1 MRKSVLAFAAG
12 VAVGTA
18 TVALLGSSSPANAA
32 NARPSQQERF
42 SVLATSQHGSPVVVA
57 TGPEHALGSVQD
69 ATSKSLTLAFSNGSL
84 TVGHKMKGNP
94 ASSFD
99 TKTCLHTYSEHGLW
113 RTTKATKHLSG
124 SLGIGTYSTDVRWVQ
139 CGKHAPVK
147 VYMSDT
153 EFTGRLVN

>member
-99 TKTCLHTYSEHGLW
+99 TKTCLHTYTEHGLW
-113 RTTKATKHLSG
+113 KATTMTGRYHG
-124 SLGIGTYSTDVRWVQ
+124 SVGVGFYTVNVREVQ
-139 CGKHAPVK
+139 CGKKPVQL
-147 VYMSDT
+147 YMSDT